1 MQKIGPK
8 SPSGGGVVL
17 LEFCTSEDFT
27 DAETI
32 PETQLP
38 WLQYPEVRQSLMEEG
53 GRRLGMKRSEAGQVS
68 KLLLVDSGG
77 LEVSRVKSLISR
89 VRERADI
96 ERSKKRRSI
105 VALLQRI
112 CDRDCLD
119 FCPIL

>member
-1 MQKIGPK
+1 M
-8 SPSGGGVVL
+8 L
-17 LEFCTSEDFT
+17 LEYCTSEDFT

>member
-1 MQKIGPK
+1 M
-8 SPSGGGVVL
+8 L
-17 LEFCTSEDFT
+17 LEYCTSEDFT

-77 LEVSRVKSLISR
+77 LEMLRVKSLMGR
-89 VRERADI
+89 VRQRAGI
-96 ERSKKRRSI
+96 ERRKKRRSII

-112 CDRDCLD
+112 CDKD
-119 FCPIL
+119 